1 MFQLEKQP
9 SNYVGRMIGILVVI
23 ASIAALKAA
32 ASVMIPLALAIF
44 ALFIAWPFQSWLSR
58 RMPRIAAYAL
68 TLLGMVIVLA
78 GLVYGVSF
86 SATAVAQRLPAYT
99 QQVGGVVHGWY
110 AWLRHFG
117 LPVSRL
123 DEIVRQLLGQLSTT
137 ASVIAAGLYTG
148 VEIAVVTA
156 AYVTLGL
163 WEAPQFLRR
172 MRVATS
178 DREVHEVLDMLEA
191 MMRQYQRYVLV
202 RTLTSGMIGVLTAIF
217 CWWIGLDFAAIWGLL
232 GFLLNYVPVVG
243 AVVAV
248 IPPLVFASIQFGGYL
263 MPLLV
268 VGVLFVIHF
277 VIGNYVDPA
286 LQGRRLAM
294 SPLVVLFSVL
304 FWGWVWGIPGALL
317 GIPMMVAIVVVTSH
331 FRSTQWIALLLADM
345 TAPPPGRELPGDDSS
360 DTDSTTR

>member
-1 MFQLEKQP
+1 MTQFDGQP
-9 SNYVGRMIGILVVI
+9 SHLLGKLVGILVVI
-23 ASIAALKAA
+23 ASIAAMKAA

-58 RMPRIAAYAL
+58 RMPRIAAYVL
-68 TLLGMVIVLA
+68 TLLGMVFVLA

-137 ASVIAAGLYTG
+137 ASLIAGGLYTG

-172 MRVATS
+172 MRLATS

-191 MMRQYQRYVLV
+191 MMKQYQRYVLV
-202 RTLTSGMIGVLTAIF
+202 RTLTSAMIGVLTAVF
-217 CWWIGLDFAAIWGLL
+217 CWWLGLDFAAIWGLL
-232 GFLLNYVPVVG
+232 GFLLNYIPVVG

-248 IPPLVFASIQFGGYL
+248 IPPLVFASIQFGGYV
-263 MPLLV
+263 MPTLV

-286 LQGRRLAM
+286 LQGRRLSM
-294 SPLVVLFSVL
+294 SPLVILFSVL

-317 GIPMMVAIVVVTSH
+317 GIPLMVAIVVVTSH
-331 FRSTQWIALLLADM
+331 FRSTQWIAMLLADM
-345 TAPPPGRELPGDDSS
+345 TSPPTVHDAPQEDESGSESEGK
-360 DTDSTTR
+360 